1 MGKING
7 CLKCLFIFFNV
18 LFGIVGAL
26 LILGAVK
33 AGGYSREL
41 AVAGSP
47 SHGWYW
53 VFALGVLFISC
64 LGVFAGC
71 AEKELVLK
79 VFAGFMVAGLLIM
92 MIIGIIIAA
101 YRNKLKADFDSA
113 SSEVAEKYMAE
124 EGFNQFLSGFQK
136 STHCCGVVSA
146 KDWGAEIP
154 DSCECHG
161 YSGCTARPQGLTGPD
176 QVYAQSCGGF
186 IFTLLD
192 IFFKIGMGFFFGF
205 AVTALLGLLVS
216 LLMIHQLRRHDG
228 AMGGQSIAMKGS
240 GY

>member
-33 AGGYSREL
+33 ASGYKQEL

-47 SHGWYW
+47 NLGWYW

-101 YRNKLKADFDSA
+101 YRNKIKAEFDSA
-113 SSEVAEKYMAE
+113 SSEVAEKYMAQ
-124 EGFNQFLSGFQK
+124 EGFKRFLSGFQQ

-146 KDWGAEIP
+146 KDWVDEIP
-154 DSCECHG
+154 DSCECRG
-161 YSGCTARPQGLTGPD
+161 YSGCTARPQARTGPD
-176 QVYAQSCGGF
+176 QVYAQTCSGL
-186 IFTLLD
+186 IFSFFD
-192 IFFKIGMGFFFGF
+192 IFFKIGMGIFFGF

-216 LLMIHQLRRHDG
+216 LLMIYQVRRHDG